1 MTLKTQSRIGNTH
14 SQTIVNNLN
23 QCFSSIFITNLISV
37 AFASTAFCNS
47 LTTEA
52 GLCTTS
58 QQQFGWQHDQE
69 AIEYTRH

>member
-1 MTLKTQSRIGNTH
+1 VL
-14 SQTIVNNLN
+14 
-23 QCFSSIFITNLISV
+23 SSIFIINLISL
-37 AFASTAFCNS
+37 AFASTAFSSNS

-69 AIEYTRH
+69 AIE

>member
-37 AFASTAFCNS
+37 AFASTAFSSNS

-69 AIEYTRH
+69 AIE

>member
-1 MTLKTQSRIGNTH
+1 VLFQHLYNQLNIGC
-14 SQTIVNNLN
+14 L
-23 QCFSSIFITNLISV
+23 
-37 AFASTAFCNS
+37 ASTAFSSNS

-69 AIEYTRH
+69 AIE